1 MVAGSR
7 VPGPSG
13 SFPRVKAPPP
23 ATNDKPLP
31 RQRQKPTAAM
41 EDKNDGSPTQEPPIY
56 KHLNPKTA
64 AYLRQSNKARAEREK
79 VEAMSNEQT

>member
-1 MVAGSR
+1 MVARSR

-13 SFPRVKAPPP
+13 SFPRAKASPP

-41 EDKNDGSPTQEPPIY
+41 EDKIDGPPTQEPPIY

-79 VEAMSNEQT
+79 AEAMSDEQT